1 MQPDYPKKIFPDQRK
16 NFVFL
21 LEMLASFPD

>member
-16 NFVFL
+16 HFVFL
-21 LEMLASFPD
+21 LEMLASVSG